1 MTLKGWTRARPMWSC
16 GMGGVRGEH
25 VFPRRQGVAAAL
37 LAAVPQHPGHDREE
51 GGPQRA
57 PLAADLAAAHRVAA
71 RACEARARALEGGRR
86 AAAAA
91 APAAGVVH
99 EGAAL

>member
-1 MTLKGWTRARPMWSC
+1 MTLKGWTRARPMWNCWDGRSARRTC
-16 GMGGVRGEH
+16 PSASTRRGV
-25 VFPRRQGVAAAL
+25 AL
-37 LAAVPQHPGHDREE
+37 LATVPQHPGHDREE

-71 RACEARARALEGGRR
+71 RAGEARARALEGGRR
-86 AAAAA
+86 TAAAA